1 VALQILILAV
11 GGTETVGKLPDGGRA
26 FQDVPGW
33 PIWMETSSAPWQ
45 VSPFYRKRTIYFCT
59 DYE

>member
-1 VALQILILAV
+1 MALQILILAV

-33 PIWMETSSAPWQ
+33 PISERCGGVYIYLMRCI
-45 VSPFYRKRTIYFCT
+45 VSGSVLSFLWFI
-59 DYE
+59 